1 MRIKRGIL
9 AVSVCALGAMTLG
22 APIGAAGSGAT
33 SASGGATSAAAARAA
48 SAVAGSTALSATQ
61 ATSSRASR
69 VATASGPSSSAPAA
83 LAAASQADH
92 NFGSSTMACGNGD
105 LRVTAS
111 PTTLWPPDHKM
122 VPVTFSLTESP
133 SDSDGGTLSIQIMNI
148 TTNQTDED
156 GAGQPTVQQG
166 PDWSPSAPGTAQTA
180 TEPGPAT
187 VTEMIRA
194 ERNGLDPLKSGR
206 QYMVTVA
213 CKETMA
219 FVTEEMGMATFTI
232 TVPHDHSGF

>member
-9 AVSVCALGAMTLG
+9 AVSVCALGAMPLG
-22 APIGAAGSGAT
+22 APMGAAGAGAT

-83 LAAASQADH
+83 LAASSQADH
-92 NFGSSTMACGNGD
+92 NSGSSTMGCGGD
-105 LRVTAS
+105 LSVTAS
-111 PTTLWPPDHKM
+111 PTTLWPPNHKM

-133 SDSDGGTLSIQIMNI
+133 SDSDGGTLSIQIMDI
-148 TTNQTDED
+148 ATNQVDED
-156 GAGQPTVQQG
+156 GAGQPTLQQG
-166 PDWSPSAPGTAQTA
+166 PDWTPSAPGTAQTA

-187 VTEMIRA
+187 VTEMFRA
-194 ERNGLDPLKSGR
+194 ERNGVAPLKTGR
-206 QYMVTVA
+206 QYTVTVA

-219 FVTEEMGMATFTI
+219 LVTETMGSATFTI
-232 TVPHDHSGF
+232 TVPHDHSDF

>member
-48 SAVAGSTALSATQ
+48 SAVAGNTALSATQ

-69 VATASGPSSSAPAA
+69 VATASGLSSSAPAA
-83 LAAASQADH
+83 PAAASEADH
-92 NFGSSTMACGNGD
+92 NFGSSTMGCGGD
-105 LRVTAS
+105 LKVTAS
-111 PTTLWPPDHKM
+111 PTTLWPPNHKM

-206 QYMVTVA
+206 PDMVTVA

-232 TVPHDHSGF
+232 TGPHEHSGL